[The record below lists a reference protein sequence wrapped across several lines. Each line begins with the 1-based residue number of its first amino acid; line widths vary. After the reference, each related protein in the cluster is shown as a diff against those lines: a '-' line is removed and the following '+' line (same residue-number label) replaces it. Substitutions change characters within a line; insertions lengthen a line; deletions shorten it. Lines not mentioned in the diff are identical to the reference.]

1 MVKFEK
7 VHKEVIQKT
16 FVFDGFGTINGVYHN
31 GRRYYRFS
39 QVCRFFGVSKEDSR
53 AHIQM
58 LSRLCDMTFGITV
71 KQPDGRVAVY
81 IPECIVREMAF
92 LSRRE
97 KAIRYRLGLED
108 MDGAYTI
115 TK

>member
-1 MVKFEK
+1 
-7 VHKEVIQKT
+7 
-16 FVFDGFGTINGVYHN
+16 
-31 GRRYYRFS
+31 
-39 QVCRFFGVSKEDSR
+39 
-53 AHIQM
+53 
-58 LSRLCDMTFGITV
+58 MTFGITV

-92 LSRRE
+92 LSRRG

>member
-16 FVFDGFGTINGVYHN
+16 FVFDGFGKIN
-31 GRRYYRFS
+31 
-39 QVCRFFGVSKEDSR
+39 GVSKEDSR

-58 LSRLCDMTFGITV
+58 LSRSCDMTFGITV

-92 LSRRE
+92 LSRRG

>member
-58 LSRLCDMTFGITV
+58 LSRSCDMTFGIVV
-71 KQPDGRVAVY
+71 KQSDGRMAVY

-97 KAIRYRLGLED
+97 KVIRYRLGLED